1 MHMKR
6 MKVWVKADIYVEENQ
21 RSKTVGLTT
30 QPSDD
35 VTAETKT
42 VSKGF
47 KVRTCSKQEKK
58 KKYKLAVNT

>member
-35 VTAETKT
+35 VTAETKLYQK
-42 VSKGF
+42 VSKLEHALN
-47 KVRTCSKQEKK
+47 KKK